1 MTLRP
6 GPYAEFVRE
15 DVFHSLEQLA
25 QRGDPAT
32 LALAWILANPLV
44 GAVVVGPRRPAQLEP
59 VLAAVELQLDRERLD
74 GNAWEYFRGGAG
86 DETTLRA
93 NRNALERWK
102 LQPRVLVDVSA
113 VDTATTVLGTHVTAP
128 ILVAPVALQKLAHPE
143 GEAATAR
150 AAAAAGTIMIL
161 STSATLRP
169 GAVAEA
175 APGAPRW
182 FQIYVFRDRAVT
194 QALVDEACEHGYSA
208 LVLTVD
214 VPILGRREGAVRS
227 GFHIPDEFEVAGD
240 IFDDIDPSVSWR
252 DIEWVAGYGL
262 PVVLKGVLTAE
273 DARLG
278 VEHGA
283 AAVVVSNHGGR
294 QLDGVP
300 ASIDALPRVVEA
312 VAGRAEVLLDSGV
325 RRGVDVL
332 RARALGARAVLVGR
346 PVVYALAAAGE
357 QGVVHVLQLLREEV
371 ELGLRLLGC
380 PSVAEVSRE
389 HVEWMP

>member
-1 MTLRP
+1 MEPLTAHD
-6 GPYAEFVRE
+6 YE
-15 DVFHSLEQLA
+15 
-25 QRGDPAT
+25 T
-32 LALAWILANPLV
+32 LA
-44 GAVVVGPRRPAQLEP
+44 
-59 VLAAVELQLDRERLD
+59 RERLD
-74 GNAWEYFRGGAG
+74 ENAWEYFRGGAG
-86 DETTLRA
+86 DETTLRE
-93 NRNALERWK
+93 NRSALARWK
-102 LQPRVLVDVSA
+102 LQPRVLVDVTT
-113 VDTATTVLGTHVTAP
+113 VDASTTVLGTPVAAP
-128 ILVAPVALQKLAHPE
+128 VLVAPVALQKLAHPE

-169 GAVAEA
+169 GPVAEA

-182 FQIYVFRDRAVT
+182 FQVYVFRDRAVT
-194 QALVDEACEHGYSA
+194 QALIDEACEHGYSA

-214 VPILGRREGAVRS
+214 VPILGRREGAVRG

-252 DIEWVAGYGL
+252 DVEWLAGHGL
-262 PVVLKGVLTAE
+262 PVVLKGVLTTE

-283 AAVVVSNHGGR
+283 AAVIVSNHGGR

-300 ASIDALPRVVEA
+300 ASIDALSRVVET
-312 VAGRAEVLLDSGV
+312 VEGRAEVLLDSGV

-346 PVVYALAAAGE
+346 PVVYALAVAGE
-357 QGVVHVLQLLREEV
+357 EGVVHVLQLLREEV

-380 PSVAEVSRE
+380 TSVAEVSRE
-389 HVEWMP
+389 HVEWTP

>member
-1 MTLRP
+1 VEALNAHD
-6 GPYAEFVRE
+6 YE
-15 DVFHSLEQLA
+15 
-25 QRGDPAT
+25 T
-32 LALAWILANPLV
+32 LA
-44 GAVVVGPRRPAQLEP
+44 
-59 VLAAVELQLDRERLD
+59 RERLD
-74 GNAWEYFRGGAG
+74 ENAWEYFRGGAG
-86 DETTLRA
+86 DETTLRE
-93 NRNALERWK
+93 NRSALERWK
-102 LQPRVLVDVSA
+102 LQPRVLVDVTA
-113 VDTATTVLGTHVTAP
+113 VDASTTVLGTRVAAP
-128 ILVAPVALQKLAHPE
+128 VLVAPVALQKLAHPE

-150 AAAAAGTIMIL
+150 AAASAGTIMIL

-169 GAVAEA
+169 GPVAEA

-194 QALVDEACEHGYSA
+194 QALIDEACEHGYSA

-214 VPILGRREGAVRS
+214 APILGRREGAVRS

-252 DIEWVAGYGL
+252 DVEWIAGHGL
-262 PVVLKGVLTAE
+262 PVVLKGVLTTE

-300 ASIDALPRVVEA
+300 ASIDALSRVVEA
-312 VAGRAEVLLDSGV
+312 VGGRAEVLLDSGI

-332 RARALGARAVLVGR
+332 RARALGAQAVLVGR
-346 PVVYALAAAGE
+346 PIVYALAVAGE
-357 QGVVHVLQLLREEV
+357 EGVVHVLQLLREEV

-380 PSVAEVSRE
+380 TSLAEVSRE
-389 HVEWMP
+389 HVEWTP